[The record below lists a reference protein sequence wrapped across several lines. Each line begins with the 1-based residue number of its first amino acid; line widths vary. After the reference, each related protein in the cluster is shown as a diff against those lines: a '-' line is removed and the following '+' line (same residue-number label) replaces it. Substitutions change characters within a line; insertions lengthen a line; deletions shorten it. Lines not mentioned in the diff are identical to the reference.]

1 MKTYIAVVSKD
12 AGSAFGVWFPD
23 VPGCFSAADEEAD
36 ILANAIQALGLH
48 FDGEELPEAR
58 GVDRIARDM
67 EVAEMLQGGAW
78 LLAVPFVTLAN
89 RKVRANISLDKGI
102 LDAIDDAS
110 AQRGL
115 TRSAFIAEAVTNE
128 IEGR

>member
-1 MKTYIAVVSKD
+1 MKTYIAVVSQD
-12 AGSAFGVWFPD
+12 TGSAFGVCFPD
-23 VPGCFSAADEEAD
+23 VPGCFSGADEEAD
-36 ILANAIQALGLH
+36 ILRNAIQALSLH
-48 FDGEELPEAR
+48 FDGQTLPEAR
-58 GVDRIARDM
+58 GVDQIARDA
-67 EVAEMLQGGAW
+67 EVAEMLQSGSW

-110 AQRGL
+110 ALRGL